1 MVYFVMGP
9 SGAGKSTYI
18 KKNFPNAEVVDLL
31 ECQSKYF
38 VKPDGS
44 WRVGTISDI
53 LASYD
58 DCEDALVDVIKKHI
72 NDNVDIVLEHTLLK
86 DFRRHR
92 YLKAAYNAGA
102 KQIEAI
108 CILPT
113 KEQYAK
119 NIASRWKTE
128 DVDEML
134 AMLDEFE
141 MPQVS
146 ENGFSSVKVI
156 CNNE

>member
-18 KKNFPNAEVVDLL
+18 KKNFPNADVVDLL
-31 ECQSKYF
+31 EYQSKYF

-44 WRVGTISDI
+44 WRVGTINDI

-58 DCEDALVDVIKKHI
+58 DCEDALVDAIKKHI
-72 NDNVDIVLEHTLLK
+72 NDNVDVVLEHTLLK

-92 YLKAAYNAGA
+92 YLKAAYGAGA

-108 CILPT
+108 CILPS

-119 NIASRWKTE
+119 NIASRWHSE
-128 DVDEML
+128 DVDGML
-134 AMLDEFE
+134 NMLDEFE
-141 MPQVS
+141 IPS
-146 ENGFSSVKVI
+146 TSGTGFSSVKVI
-156 CNNE
+156 RSNG